1 MRADPSVFTG
11 PSCNSPALAHSQIA
25 VLHVHICP
33 RQPQRL
39 AATESERQ
47 GHRVEGVEPMRV
59 LEKNGF
65 SLTGYDPDG
74 QAVYQREVR

>member
-1 MRADPSVFTG
+1 MSTSAHG
-11 PSCNSPALAHSQIA
+11 SPNAF
-25 VLHVHICP
+25 
-33 RQPQRL
+33 

-74 QAVYQREVR
+74 QAVYQREVS